1 MRGRRARKGD
11 DATRDALAGAVPMGV
26 GPAAVLGKRRKAGS
40 TPCSADGGT
49 GAKEDM
55 GRRCAA
61 KPSDEPTAHRR
72 PQDMQT
78 PLTAVQAVSCR
89 RSKAIDLFCYEE
101 MDDRFVGFK
110 SSARAHDVDAM
121 HDPNSLEH
129 GAQCANSVF
138 SAGATVPKDK
148 KASLSSYGDLSE
160 VGARCAQSGRHSTPG
175 DELNAVASKLS
186 FSGTDTSRKV
196 GQSMPKMAWS
206 GPKALAK
213 YPMDWSLKRVANITS
228 STPLDWVVDYRN
240 RRTLPG
246 LLSHMPLSHAACCL
260 NSADQAIQAATHAPS
275 DEAQAIDAPSHSEL
289 CCKAL
294 LQVCVPHAPAHTG
307 I

>member
-1 MRGRRARKGD
+1 MR
-11 DATRDALAGAVPMGV
+11 
-26 GPAAVLGKRRKAGS
+26 S
-40 TPCSADGGT
+40 
-49 GAKEDM
+49 
-55 GRRCAA
+55 AA
-61 KPSDEPTAHRR
+61 KHSDVPTAHRR
-72 PQDMQT
+72 PQDTQT
-78 PLTAVQAVSCR
+78 PLTAAQAVSCR

-110 SSARAHDVDAM
+110 SSARAPDVDAM

-129 GAQCANSVF
+129 GAPCAVF
-138 SAGATVPKDK
+138 SAGTTVPKGK

-160 VGARCAQSGRHSTPG
+160 AGACCAQSGRHSTQG
-175 DELNAVASKLS
+175 DGLYAVASKLS

-196 GQSMPKMAWS
+196 GQPMPKTAWS

-246 LLSHMPLSHAACCL
+246 HLSHLPLSHAACCL
-260 NSADQAIQAATHAPS
+260 KSADQALQAAPPAPS